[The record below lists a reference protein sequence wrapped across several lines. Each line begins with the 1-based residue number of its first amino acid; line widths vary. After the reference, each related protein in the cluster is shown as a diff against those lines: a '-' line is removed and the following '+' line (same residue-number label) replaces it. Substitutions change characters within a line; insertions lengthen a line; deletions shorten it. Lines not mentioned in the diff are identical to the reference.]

1 MSTTTSTIAER
12 VEQLKSYINEG
23 KIIDAMTEFYSDD
36 LVMQEN
42 SETPTRGLEAN
53 IEREKQFLSTVKEWH
68 WTDWRATAVNEKD
81 GIAIIEYAFEFTNTD
96 GKKVTYEQATVQR
109 WKDGKIVSER
119 FYHG

>member
-81 GIAIIEYAFEFTNTD
+81 GVAIIEYAFEYTNTD